1 MVRRGELRGNVVT
14 SGNEIS
20 RRSFLSRSALAGGA
34 VALGAGAPSL
44 LAGCSSSAGSPT
56 TTAAGSK
63 PGVGTGT
70 PKRGGTLT
78 IGTIADIDGFYPPSN
93 HWDTNGFLYANAVY
107 DPLMAVAAD
116 GSIQPYLAQ
125 SMTPNS
131 TFDTWT
137 MTLRPNI
144 KFNDGSALT
153 SAVVASNFNALKK
166 SALTGVALAQVSA
179 VDTPDA
185 MTVVYHL
192 TGPNPTFPSGLTTQV
207 GYVVGQA
214 MIDQASGGG
223 SGVVTP
229 VGTGPFI
236 YSQWQQNS
244 FFTAT
249 RNPNYWRSGL
259 PYLDTITFR
268 PIPDSTQREST
279 LRSGGVDMIQS
290 ATPATITNFEGSGG
304 SGFQLVDSRTGVVGQ
319 PTFTYIMLN
328 TVTPPTNDLSIRQAL
343 AKAMNQEEVQKII
356 GGPPQQPATGIFLPS
371 SPYYSKT
378 AYPSF
383 DPSGAASL
391 VSQYKAK
398 HGTPTLQLMTIPD
411 PIAIKEVQAVQQM
424 WQQVGFNV
432 TINEVEQATIIND
445 FIVGKF
451 QAVTSYQF
459 GAVNPDLN
467 YVWWSTTTISPIGSI
482 GLNFTRLDDP
492 TLETAML
499 QGRHTT
505 DQATR
510 VQAYRTVNEQLG
522 IQLPYL
528 WIEQFFFSEVAA
540 PRVQNFN
547 NPTLPDGKPGL
558 GFNEGII
565 FPTQIWLN
573 G

>member
-1 MVRRGELRGNVVT
+1 MVT
-14 SGNEIS
+14 SGSEFS

-34 VALGAGAPSL
+34 VALGAGVPSL
-44 LAGCSSSAGSPT
+44 LAGCSSSSGSPT
-56 TTAAGSK
+56 TTSAGSK

-70 PKRGGTLT
+70 PQRGGSLT
-78 IGTIADIDGFYPPSN
+78 VGTIAEIDGFYPPNN

-116 GSIQPYLAQ
+116 GTIQPYLAQ
-125 SMTPNS
+125 SMTPNA

-144 KFNDGSALT
+144 KFNDGTALT
-153 SAVVASNFNALKK
+153 SAVVVSNYKALK
-166 SALTGVALAQVSA
+166 SSILTGVALAQVASVEA
-179 VDTPDA
+179 TDA

-192 TGPNPTFPSGLTTQV
+192 TGPNPSFPAGLTTQV

-214 MIDQASGGG
+214 MIDKASSGASG
-223 SGVVTP
+223 VLQP

-259 PYLDTITFR
+259 PYLDSITFK
-268 PIPDSTQREST
+268 PIPDSSQREST

-290 ATPATITNFEGSGG
+290 ATPSTITNFEGVSGY
-304 SGFQLVDSRTGVVGQ
+304 QLVDTRTGVIGQ

-328 TVTPPTNDLSIRQAL
+328 LDTPPTSDLSIRQAL
-343 AKAMNQEEVQKII
+343 AKAINQPDVQKVL
-356 GGPPQQPATGIFLPS
+356 GGPPQQPANGLFLPN

-378 AYPSF
+378 AFPTF
-383 DPSGAASL
+383 DPSGATAL
-391 VSQYKAK
+391 VNQYKAK
-398 HGTPTLQLMTIPD
+398 HGTPTINLKTIPD
-411 PIAIKEVQAVQQM
+411 PVAIKEVQAVQQM

-432 TINEVEQATIIND
+432 TISEEEQATIIND
-445 FIVGKF
+445 FIVGNF

-459 GAVNPDLN
+459 GAVSPDLN

-482 GLNFTRLDDP
+482 GLNFTRMNDS
-492 TLETAML
+492 TLEAAML
-499 QGRHTT
+499 EGRHTT

-510 VQAYRTVNEQLG
+510 VAAYRTVNEQLG
-522 IQLPYL
+522 LQLPYL
-528 WIEQFFFSEVAA
+528 WIEQFYFSEVAA
-540 PRVQNFN
+540 DRVQNFN
-547 NPTLPDGKPGL
+547 NPTLPDSGKPGY
-558 GFNEGII
+558 GFDEGIF
-565 FPTQIWLN
+565 FPTQVWLK